1 MIARCFL
8 CGQEG
13 EQRINLQ
20 ETFQN
25 GKFPLIKK
33 TTKNIYHVSTE
44 GTKHDC
50 FTNDPKQKIF
60 FVFDC
65 FQLLSTLW
73 SRFSFSVPALAQK
86 CRLRYTCIG
95 SGSIFELIILNF
107 HFRLRLFLTS
117 CILEFSVEHTWGG
130 DGKYWEFNGT
140 SFITCVYLSLATIHP
155 LPHCL

>member
-1 MIARCFL
+1 M

-44 GTKHDC
+44 GTKHDR

-65 FQLLSTLW
+65 FQLLSTL
-73 SRFSFSVPALAQK
+73 
-86 CRLRYTCIG
+86 
-95 SGSIFELIILNF
+95 
-107 HFRLRLFLTS
+107 
-117 CILEFSVEHTWGG
+117 
-130 DGKYWEFNGT
+130 
-140 SFITCVYLSLATIHP
+140 
-155 LPHCL
+155 